1 MTYVY
6 EYQIQ
11 GDTVKVEY
19 CFSSISDSIKVVEM
33 WVNGKY
39 HRVNWMS
46 HEGRE
51 KLMTRLEDDMTNRMC
66 GTPDDDSMIEPFM
79 RANNMFDED
88 EVDVITDH
96 IETEVSEQDE
106 YFEGGGYNGFETE
119 VDLDRDMPGFE
130 GTWVE
135 LEDMV
140 DNAIGEPEF
149 LGGR

>member
-96 IETEVSEQDE
+96 IDTEI
-106 YFEGGGYNGFETE
+106 
-119 VDLDRDMPGFE
+119 DLDRDIPGFE
-130 GTWVE
+130 GTMDE
-135 LEDMV
+135 LDHLV
-140 DNAIGEPEF
+140 NIGAV
-149 LGGR
+149 

>member
-46 HEGRE
+46 HEGRDR
-51 KLMTRLEDDMTNRMC
+51 LMTRLEDDMTNRMC
-66 GTPDDDSMIEPFM
+66 GTSDDDSMIEPFM
-79 RANNMFDED
+79 RELMERG
-88 EVDVITDH
+88 V
-96 IETEVSEQDE
+96 
-106 YFEGGGYNGFETE
+106 ETE
-119 VDLDRDMPGFE
+119 VDLDRDIPKMTPI
-130 GTWVE
+130 V
-135 LEDMV
+135 
-140 DNAIGEPEF
+140 GEA
-149 LGGR
+149 

>member
-1 MTYVY
+1 MTYLY
-6 EYQIQ
+6 EYTIL
-11 GDTVKVEY
+11 DDNIKVEY
-19 CFSSISDSIKVVEM
+19 TFSTVTDGIKVVDM
-33 WVNGKY
+33 WVDDKP
-39 HRVNWMS
+39 HSVNWMGP
-46 HEGRE
+46 EARA
-51 KLMTRLEDDMTNRMC
+51 KLMARLEEDMTNRMC

-135 LEDMV
+135 LDDMI
-140 DNAIGEPEF
+140 DNHIGEPEY

>member
-1 MTYVY
+1 MTYIHEY
-6 EYQIQ
+6 EIQ
-11 GDTVKVEY
+11 NDTVKVEY
-19 CFSSISDSIKVVEM
+19 CFSAVSDEIKVVDM

-130 GTWVE
+130 GTWIE
-135 LEDMV
+135 LEDMI
-140 DNAIGEPEF
+140 DNHIGEPEY

>member
-1 MTYVY
+1 
-6 EYQIQ
+6 
-11 GDTVKVEY
+11 
-19 CFSSISDSIKVVEM
+19 M
-33 WVNGKY
+33 WVDDKP
-39 HRVNWMS
+39 HSINWMGP
-46 HEGRE
+46 EARA
-51 KLMTRLEDDMTNRMC
+51 KLMTRLENDMTNRMC

>member
-96 IETEVSEQDE
+96 IDTEI
-106 YFEGGGYNGFETE
+106 
-119 VDLDRDMPGFE
+119 DLDRDIPGFE
-130 GTWVE
+130 GTW
-135 LEDMV
+135 
-140 DNAIGEPEF
+140 DNLKQVGVQ
-149 LGGR
+149 